1 MKTPSALHHLA
12 AAQSAGMGAEQ
23 PSSLHLAAD
32 AGPLASH
39 RSLSLAREVRKAA

>member
-23 PSSLHLAAD
+23 PSSLRLAAD
-32 AGPLASH
+32 TGPLAS
-39 RSLSLAREVRKAA
+39 RRRLPLAREVPRAA